1 MKKLLVGLILVII
14 GLGVSYQVYKLYQR
28 SQHREKKL
36 EVKVPV
42 KVSKVQ
48 HRQMTWKL
56 DLIGNI
62 KPKQEVNVYSKIAG
76 EILEKLLVEKG
87 DRVKKGQ
94 LIGVIEKETI
104 TAKLNQAKAALN
116 VARANL
122 AQIEA
127 NLKSIEKDYKRIKR
141 LYIQKAVS
149 KQKLDHITAQ
159 YDATLAAKKS
169 ALAQIKQAE
178 ATLKEVQIRYHDH
191 TIYAP
196 ISGVITARYVDEGA
210 MMDIKKPIVR
220 ITDDSLV
227 KVIVNVTE
235 EEFPYVKIGQIAEVK
250 VDAYPNRVFK
260 GNVAIVTPRL
270 EEATR
275 TGEVEVHILNKEHLL
290 RAGMFAH
297 VRLIL
302 GKRRVLAV
310 SKDALQ
316 KLPGTGVHYLFIIKN
331 GRAYIKNIKIGMSE
345 GKFVEVI
352 SGLKRGELV
361 VVKGQNRLK
370 EGVCVEIINKEGIS

>member
-36 EVKVPV
+36 EIKVPV

-116 VARANL
+116 AARANL

-220 ITDDSLV
+220 ITDDSIV
-227 KVIVNVTE
+227 KVNVAINE
-235 EEFPYVKIGQIAEVK
+235 KDLPYVKIGQIAYIK
-250 VDAYPNRVFK
+250 VDAYPDKVFK
-260 GNVAIVTPRL
+260 GEVKVINPRIDP
-270 EEATR
+270 ATR
-275 TGEVEVHILNKEHLL
+275 TALIEIHIQNPKRLL
-290 RAGMFAH
+290 KAGMFTH
-297 VRLIL
+297 VNLIL
-302 GKRRVLAV
+302 GKKLVLAV
-310 SKDALQ
+310 PKDALQ
-316 KLPGTGVHYLFIIKN
+316 KMPATGVYYLFVVDKNKIAHMRNVKTGISEGNFVEIIK
-331 GRAYIKNIKIGMSE
+331 
-345 GKFVEVI
+345 
-352 SGLKRGELV
+352 GLKRGELV
-361 VVKGQNRLK
+361 VTYGQNRLK
-370 EGVCVEIINKEGIS
+370 EGLAVEIVGEQT

>member
-56 DLIGNI
+56 NLIGNI
-62 KPKQEVNVYSKIAG
+62 KPKQEVNVYPKIAG

-116 VARANL
+116 AARANL
-122 AQIEA
+122 VQIEA
-127 NLKSIEKDYKRIKR
+127 NLKSIEKDYKRIKK

-149 KQKLDHITAQ
+149 KQRLDHITAQ

-220 ITDDSLV
+220 ITNDHIV
-227 KVIVNVTE
+227 KVNVAINE
-235 EEFPYVKIGQIAEVK
+235 KDLPYVKIGQIAYIK
-250 VDAYPNRVFK
+250 VDAYPDKVFK
-260 GNVAIVTPRL
+260 GEVKVINPRIDP
-270 EEATR
+270 ATR
-275 TGEVEVHILNKEHLL
+275 TALIEIHIKNPKRLL
-290 RAGMFAH
+290 KAGMFTH
-297 VRLIL
+297 VNLIL
-302 GKRRVLAV
+302 GKKLVLAV
-310 SKDALQ
+310 PKDALQ
-316 KLPGTGVHYLFIIKN
+316 KMPATGVYYLFVVDKNKIAHMRNVKTGISEGNFVEIIK
-331 GRAYIKNIKIGMSE
+331 
-345 GKFVEVI
+345 
-352 SGLKRGELV
+352 GLKRGELV
-361 VVKGQNRLK
+361 VTYGQNRLK
-370 EGVCVEIINKEGIS
+370 EGLAVEIVGEET

>member
-56 DLIGNI
+56 NLIGNI

-116 VARANL
+116 AARANL
-122 AQIEA
+122 VQIEA
-127 NLKSIEKDYKRIKR
+127 NLKSIEKDYKRIKK

-149 KQKLDHITAQ
+149 KQRLDHITAQ

-220 ITDDSLV
+220 ITDDHIV
-227 KVIVNVTE
+227 KVNVAINE
-235 EEFPYVKIGQIAEVK
+235 KDLPYVKIGQIAYIK
-250 VDAYPNRVFK
+250 VDAYPDKVFK
-260 GNVAIVTPRL
+260 GEVKVINPRIDP
-270 EEATR
+270 ATR
-275 TGEVEVHILNKEHLL
+275 TALIEIHIQNPKRLL
-290 RAGMFAH
+290 KAGMFTH
-297 VRLIL
+297 VNLIL
-302 GKRRVLAV
+302 GKKLVLAV
-310 SKDALQ
+310 PKDALQ
-316 KLPGTGVHYLFIIKN
+316 KMPATGVYYLFVVDKDKIAHMRNVKTGISEGNFVEIIK
-331 GRAYIKNIKIGMSE
+331 G
-345 GKFVEVI
+345 V
-352 SGLKRGELV
+352 KRGELV
-361 VVKGQNRLK
+361 VTYGQNRLK
-370 EGVCVEIINKEGIS
+370 EGLAVEIVGEET

>member
-56 DLIGNI
+56 NLIGNI
-62 KPKQEVNVYSKIAG
+62 KPKQEVNVYPKIAG

-94 LIGVIEKETI
+94 LMGVIEKETI

-116 VARANL
+116 AARANL

-141 LYIQKAVS
+141 LYNEKAVS
-149 KQKLDHITAQ
+149 KQRLDHITAQ

-220 ITDDSLV
+220 ITDDSIV
-227 KVIVNVTE
+227 KVNVAINE
-235 EEFPYVKIGQIAEVK
+235 KDLPYVKIGQIAYIK
-250 VDAYPNRVFK
+250 VDAYPDKVFK
-260 GNVAIVTPRL
+260 GEVKVINPRIHP
-270 EEATR
+270 ATR
-275 TGEVEVHILNKEHLL
+275 TALIEIHIQNPKRLL
-290 RAGMFAH
+290 KAGMFAH
-297 VRLIL
+297 VNLIL
-302 GKRRVLAV
+302 GKKLVLAV
-310 SKDALQ
+310 PKDALQ
-316 KLPGTGVHYLFIIKN
+316 KMPATGVYYLFVVDKDKIAHMRNVKTGISEGNFVEIIK
-331 GRAYIKNIKIGMSE
+331 
-345 GKFVEVI
+345 
-352 SGLKRGELV
+352 GLKRGELV
-361 VVKGQNRLK
+361 VTYGQNRLK
-370 EGVCVEIINKEGIS
+370 EGLAVEIVGEET

>member
-56 DLIGNI
+56 NLIGNI
-62 KPKQEVNVYSKIAG
+62 KPKQEVNVYPKIAG

-149 KQKLDHITAQ
+149 KQRLDHITAQ

-220 ITDDSLV
+220 ITDDSIV
-227 KVIVNVTE
+227 KVNVAINE
-235 EEFPYVKIGQIAEVK
+235 KDLPYVKIGQIAYIK
-250 VDAYPNRVFK
+250 VDAYPDKVFK
-260 GNVAIVTPRL
+260 GEVKVINPRIDP
-270 EEATR
+270 ATR
-275 TGEVEVHILNKEHLL
+275 TALIEIHIQNPKRLL
-290 RAGMFAH
+290 KAGMFTH
-297 VRLIL
+297 VNLIL
-302 GKRRVLAV
+302 GKKLVLAV
-310 SKDALQ
+310 PKDALQ
-316 KLPGTGVHYLFIIKN
+316 KMPATGVYYLFVVDKNKIAHMRNVKTGISEGNFVEIIK
-331 GRAYIKNIKIGMSE
+331 
-345 GKFVEVI
+345 
-352 SGLKRGELV
+352 GLKRGELV
-361 VVKGQNRLK
+361 VTYGQNRLK
-370 EGVCVEIINKEGIS
+370 EGLAVEIVGEET